1 MKIFLLKNLCEDCV
15 DAVIISKNDNIT
27 AQEIQNGIDK
37 MKAVTDYDWQWNDIV
52 ESLPQDCEIYDKW
65 QDLETITY

>member
-1 MKIFLLKNLCEDCV
+1 MKIFLLKDLCEDCV

-52 ESLPQDCEIYDKW
+52 ESLPQDYEIYDKW

>member
-1 MKIFLLKNLCEDCV
+1 MKIFLLKDLCEDCV